1 MDIQI
6 NHNKLNQLKNMGFKI
21 PWKLISIGLHGCD
34 RIPVL
39 LCLDEILEYLDSL
52 LIKVDEQTDDI
63 ISLICE
69 KDDPM
74 KFDSLIKK
82 FADNDESDTEVQI
95 RKWRVYMLNNLLENI
110 SEDCL
115 QGLLELIEFWLAMG
129 ETNDGPQEL
138 LELVEFWVTMGGAN
152 DSSFDFS
159 TKAKEYFSKESYDFL
174 VERNY
179 KWLNQEISDIISS
192 DI

>member
-1 MDIQI
+1 MGIQI
-6 NHNKLNQLKNMGFKI
+6 KNNKLNQLKNMGFKI

-39 LCLDEILEYLDSL
+39 LCLDEILEYFDSL

-74 KFDSLIKK
+74 KFDSLLKK
-82 FADNDESDTEVQI
+82 FADKDESATEVQI

-110 SEDCL
+110 SEDFL
-115 QGLLELIEFWLAMG
+115 QGLLELM
-129 ETNDGPQEL
+129 
-138 LELVEFWVTMGGAN
+138 EFWVTMGES
-152 DSSFDFS
+152 DDCPLIFPTIKMIKKD
-159 TKAKEYFSKESYDFL
+159 YFSKESYEFL